1 MGDGI
6 VGVEREA
13 EWAVAEFGAAVLGDA
28 RRTERLVRLAGV
40 LGARPRA
47 ALAEACDDPA
57 MLKAAYR
64 FLENGAIE
72 PQAVLASHAAATV
85 ERARGAAVV
94 LAVQDTTHI
103 EWDAPAAD
111 AQQEGLWVH
120 STVALTPDGL
130 ALGVLAQEQW
140 TRAVGEQGVAARR
153 RDRAIAEKESR
164 KWLGGL
170 DATNAAARDCPTT
183 HWIAAG
189 DRECDIYDV
198 FRREREANVDLVVR
212 AAQDRALA
220 DDPDAGETRL
230 LRARVA
236 ARPVGGTYALE
247 VPRQGARPA
256 RTAQIAV
263 RWARVEM
270 RPPRSRAAEK
280 LPAVTLWAVWAHED
294 TPPPGVEALD
304 WLLLTTLPV
313 GDADTARVVLGYYA
327 HRWGI
332 EIFHKVLKSGCAIER
347 RRLAALDHMQRAL
360 ALYSVIAWRVLTL
373 TLLARAQ
380 PDLPCTTLLDDDEW
394 QALYCAIHQTTVPP
408 AAPPSLADATRW
420 IAQLGGFLRRAARDL
435 PGVTVLW
442 RGFLRLADLTLMYRV
457 FHPPRHPPNVGKGKP
472 VAEDAH
478 IWKQVA
484 QSGGVAEVIGVG
496 VRHDEHGDTL
506 GKIASLNAPRHRA
519 RHSRIEER
527 PRPVVLQRV
536 DV

>member
-1 MGDGI
+1 MGEGI

-64 FLENGAIE
+64 FLENGGID

-85 ERARGAAVV
+85 GRAQGEAVV

-103 EWDAPAAD
+103 AWDAPD
-111 AQQEGLWVH
+111 AEGQQEGLWVH
-120 STVALTPDGL
+120 STLALTPDGVV
-130 ALGVLAQEQW
+130 LGVLAQEQW
-140 TRAVGEQGVAARR
+140 TRPVEEQGVAARR
-153 RDRAIAEKESR
+153 RERAIEEKESH

-170 DATNAAARDCPTT
+170 EATNGAARACPTT

-198 FRREREANVDLVVR
+198 FLREREPNVDLVVR
-212 AAQDRALA
+212 AAQDRALEDA
-220 DDPDAGETRL
+220 PDADADADVDATRL

-236 ARPVGGTYALE
+236 ARPVGGTYTLE

-256 RTAQIAV
+256 RTAGIAV
-263 RWARVEM
+263 RWAHVEV
-270 RPPRSRAAEK
+270 RPPRSRAAED
-280 LPAVTLWAVWAHED
+280 LPPVTLWAVWAHEEA
-294 TPPPGVEALD
+294 PPPGVEALD

-313 GDADTARVVLGYYA
+313 GDADAARTVLGYYA
-327 HRWGI
+327 RRWGI
-332 EIFHKVLKSGCAIER
+332 EIFHKVLKSGCSIER
-347 RRLAALDHMQRAL
+347 KRLAALDHMQRAL
-360 ALYSVIAWRVLTL
+360 ALYSVIAWRVLSA

-380 PDLPCTTLLDDDEW
+380 PALPCTALLDDDEW
-394 QALYCAIHQTTVPP
+394 QALYCAIHQTTQPP
-408 AAPPSLADATRW
+408 ADPPSLADATRW
-420 IAQLGGFLRRAARDL
+420 IAQLGGFLRRAAGDL

-457 FHPPRHPPNVGKGKP
+457 FHPPQQKRKCG
-472 VAEDAH
+472 
-478 IWKQVA
+478 
-484 QSGGVAEVIGVG
+484 
-496 VRHDEHGDTL
+496 
-506 GKIASLNAPRHRA
+506 
-519 RHSRIEER
+519 
-527 PRPVVLQRV
+527 QR
-536 DV
+536 